1 MTHLRVTP
9 PPVSQDLPLLDHAI
23 SGFSPFPLYGSIE
36 PLNTQDTQSLLRLC
50 DTTETVARGIGTVLR
65 LVANNDAEGSS
76 FLLPNTVSDLLALCR
91 VAAETL
97 ADDAQS
103 LQDNIDVRPAAS

>member
-1 MTHLRVTP
+1 MSHLRATLPSADQNRP
-9 PPVSQDLPLLDHAI
+9 PLDQAI
-23 SGFSPFPLYGSIE
+23 SGFTPFPPYESIA

-65 LVANNDAEGSS
+65 LVANNDAEGSNT
-76 FLLPNTVSDLLALCR
+76 LRPNTISDLLALCR

-97 ADDAQS
+97 ADNALS
-103 LQDNIDVRPAAS
+103 LQDSVIVRPTAR